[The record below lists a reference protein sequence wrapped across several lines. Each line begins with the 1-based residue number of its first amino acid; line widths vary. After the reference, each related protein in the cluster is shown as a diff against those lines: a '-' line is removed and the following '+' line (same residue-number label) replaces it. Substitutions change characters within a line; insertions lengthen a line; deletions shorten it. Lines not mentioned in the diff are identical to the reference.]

1 MYDVSEGYYIIG
13 VMPQSEA
20 VFSRDVS
27 VYVSVFMEFVVFGM
41 LFVLV
46 YFLIK
51 KLIVDNIGRVNML
64 LSKITNGDLDVLSM
78 YGQTKNLHLCPTTSI
93 PPLQP

>member
-1 MYDVSEGYYIIG
+1 MYDVSEGFYFIG

-27 VYVSVFMEFVVFGM
+27 VNVSVFMEFVVFGM

-51 KLIVDNIGRVNML
+51 KLIVDNIG
-64 LSKITNGDLDVLSM
+64 
-78 YGQTKNLHLCPTTSI
+78 
-93 PPLQP
+93 